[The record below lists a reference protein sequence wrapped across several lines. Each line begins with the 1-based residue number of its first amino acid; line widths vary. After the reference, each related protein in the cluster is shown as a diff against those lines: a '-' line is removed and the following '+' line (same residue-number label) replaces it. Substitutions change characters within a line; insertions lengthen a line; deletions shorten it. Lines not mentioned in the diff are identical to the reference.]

1 MRWQTLVGC
10 RPWLPGRPETPQG
23 QAGHGRPGA
32 RRRPSRRSVVD
43 EVVADRGGGGG
54 IVEDAGLP
62 VATRYS
68 RVIASRFFRPS
79 RSRRCSAYSRSLPGE
94 PAVRPM
100 EGSTGLVPA
109 VARSYGAG
117 RTRSRNKIR
126 ICKDLR
132 SQPRIGAKRR
142 EGMFYVQPERHAG
155 YFLLNRDGMIVA
167 PAGQLSS
174 KNSPKSTAGNRGC
187 SGNQAVSTRSG
198 RMTTTYGEP
207 GHLDS
212 RVSSL

>member
-1 MRWQTLVGC
+1 MRWQTLAGG

-32 RRRPSRRSVVD
+32 RRRPLRRSSVD
-43 EVVADRGGGGG
+43 EVVADRGGGG
-54 IVEDAGLP
+54 IVEDAGQP

-79 RSRRCSAYSRSLPGE
+79 RSRRCSAYSRFLPGE
-94 PAVRPM
+94 PAARPM
-100 EGSTGLVPA
+100 EGSTGLGPA
-109 VARSYGAG
+109 VTRSHRAG
-117 RTRSRNKIR
+117 RTRGRNKIR

-142 EGMFYVQPERHAG
+142 EGIFYVQPERHAG
-155 YFLLNRDGMIVA
+155 YFLLNRDGMIAA
-167 PAGQLSS
+167 PPGQLAS
-174 KNSPKSTAGNRGC
+174 KNSPKSTAGNPGR